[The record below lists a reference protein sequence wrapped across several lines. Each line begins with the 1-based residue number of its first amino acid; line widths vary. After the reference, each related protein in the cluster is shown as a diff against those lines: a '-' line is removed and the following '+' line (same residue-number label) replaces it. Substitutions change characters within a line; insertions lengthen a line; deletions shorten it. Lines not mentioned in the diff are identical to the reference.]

1 MTECCASFSVFAE
14 WSVSVFA
21 AEEESLYDLLGLG
34 DVAIDKE
41 EYMKNRLTD
50 EEREQFEREGV
61 SHQPTLSVRVSSR
74 KLSHM
79 MNRSIVI
86 MTILTTSRSI
96 EP

>member
-1 MTECCASFSVFAE
+1 MFAE
-14 WSVSVFA
+14 WSVFVFA

-61 SHQPTLSVRVSSR
+61 SHQPTLAHLFSSR
-74 KLSHM
+74 SLS
-79 MNRSIVI
+79 
-86 MTILTTSRSI
+86 
-96 EP
+96 

>member
-1 MTECCASFSVFAE
+1 M
-14 WSVSVFA
+14 SVFA

-61 SHQPTLSVRVSSR
+61 SHQPTLAHLFSSR
-74 KLSHM
+74 SYH
-79 MNRSIVI
+79 
-86 MTILTTSRSI
+86 T
-96 EP
+96 

>member
-1 MTECCASFSVFAE
+1 MSA
-14 WSVSVFA
+14 FA

-61 SHQPTLSVRVSSR
+61 RHQPTLAHLFSR
-74 KLSHM
+74 KAITHDESFDRHRDGDDL
-79 MNRSIVI
+79 
-86 MTILTTSRSI
+86 
-96 EP
+96 